1 MTLHPPPAATLPA
14 AALRATIVCL
24 APDLFFATRLVD
36 VVRAQGGTPVMT
48 ETPDAFVA
56 AVDQY
61 FPVLAVVD
69 LASEGDWAT
78 AIQRCKTRPHTAAV
92 PIIAFGAHVD
102 IATLQQA
109 RQAGADHAWARS
121 KFVEELVDLVGNAIR
136 PPVHF
141 PAGWDDALSGDA
153 AAGVAAFNRGEFFA
167 QHEHFEHAWLAE
179 PRPIREMYQG
189 ILQVGVAFLQ
199 MERGNWN
206 GAVKLFR
213 RGLPR
218 LRSLPPLCQGLR
230 IGEFRSAA
238 ETIHAEITALGA
250 QQLGTWRGAFPQLLS
265 ADGSLFSLPQSINN
279 E

>member
-1 MTLHPPPAATLPA
+1 MTTYPPPAAPLPTA
-14 AALRATIVCL
+14 SPRPAIVCL
-24 APDLFFATRLVD
+24 APDLFFAARLVD
-36 VVRAQGGTPVMT
+36 VVHTQGGMPVMT

-56 AVDQY
+56 AVDLY

-102 IATLQQA
+102 TATLQRA

-121 KFVEELVDLVGNAIR
+121 KFVEELVDLVGNAIQ

-141 PAGWDDALSGDA
+141 PAGWDDALPAAA

-179 PRPIREMYQG
+179 PRPIRAMYQG

-199 MERGNWN
+199 MERGNWK

-230 IGEFRSAA
+230 IDEFRSAA
-238 ETIHAEITALGA
+238 ETIHVEITALGA
-250 QQLGTWRGAFPQLLS
+250 QRLGEWRGAFPQLL
-265 ADGSLFSLPQSINN
+265 AVDVSLSPSSQSINN